1 MRTQTLHQWVRK
13 YQIDTAM
20 CDGISSEEQCR
31 INALEHKVRE
41 LRLANKILRL
51 ASALFAQAELVRRS
65 NPKKLY

>member
-1 MRTQTLHQWVRK
+1 
-13 YQIDTAM
+13 M